1 MYLAYLRVS
10 SDDQSLARQ
19 HKLIENWSVKN
30 NIAEDDLKI
39 FEEKVSGKNIE
50 NRPELQELISF
61 IRERDTII
69 IPSLDRLARNSKDTK
84 DLLQLFRSKGA
95 SIEILDLP
103 SFNGVTDPA
112 LRDLLTNLV
121 IEVFS
126 YVAENERKKIKER
139 LAVGYYLRYN
149 LSYREV
155 QEILYD
161 RGINVSHTTIYR
173 WVQEYGKL
181 LYQIW
186 KKKNK
191 KSFYSWK
198 MDETYIKIKGKWH
211 YLYRAIDADGLTLD
225 IWLRKKRDTQAAYA
239 FLKRLVK
246 QFDEPKVVV
255 TDKAPSI
262 TSAFKKLKEYG
273 FYQGTEHR
281 TIKYLNNLIEQDH
294 RPVKRRNKFYRSLRT
309 ASTTIKGMEAIR
321 GLYKKTRKEGTLFG
335 FSVCT
340 EIKVLLGIPA

>member
-1 MYLAYLRVS
+1 MN
-10 SDDQSLARQ
+10 
-19 HKLIENWSVKN
+19 HFK
-30 NIAEDDLKI
+30 
-39 FEEKVSGKNIE
+39 GK
-50 NRPELQELISF
+50 QF
-61 IRERDTII
+61 QQDVII
-69 IPSLDRLARNSKDTK
+69 
-84 DLLQLFRSKGA
+84 
-95 SIEILDLP
+95 
-103 SFNGVTDPA
+103 V
-112 LRDLLTNLV
+112 
-121 IEVFS
+121 
-126 YVAENERKKIKER
+126 
-139 LAVGYYLRYN
+139 AVGYYLRYN

-198 MDETYIKIKGKWH
+198 MDETYIKIKGK
-211 YLYRAIDADGLTLD
+211 
-225 IWLRKKRDTQAAYA
+225 
-239 FLKRLVK
+239 RLVK

-255 TDKAPSI
+255 TDKVPSI

-281 TIKYLNNLIEQDH
+281 TIKQLNNLIEQDH

-309 ASTTIKGMEAIR
+309 ASPTIKGMEAIR

-335 FSVCT
+335 FSVST
-340 EIKVLLGIPA
+340 EIKVLMGIPA